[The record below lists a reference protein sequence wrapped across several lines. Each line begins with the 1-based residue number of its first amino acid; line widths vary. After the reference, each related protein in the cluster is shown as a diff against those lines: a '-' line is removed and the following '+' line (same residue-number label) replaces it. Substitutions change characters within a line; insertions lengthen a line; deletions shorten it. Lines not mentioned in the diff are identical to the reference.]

1 MSSETGRHEHR
12 TPKIATYSPD
22 GTERGDHIGHDT
34 KQGHSI
40 GNAPY
45 SVCCARFYDY
55 LNRRRE
61 YDESVY
67 VDGQAE
73 CRGEYAG
80 DGIPRTAGGFPFEPL
95 DWGKVIQI

>member
-12 TPKIATYSPD
+12 TPKIAPHGFIDAARDEST
-22 GTERGDHIGHDT
+22 DT
-34 KQGHSI
+34 DAKRSHKAGK
-40 GNAPY
+40 APY

-61 YDESVY
+61 YDEYVY
-67 VDGQAE
+67 VDGLPE
-73 CRGEYAG
+73 DRGEYTG

-95 DWGKVIQI
+95 EWGEVMQI